1 MIIGKF
7 GDVPLGE
14 VRRIVAAT
22 ADNEGDEWK
31 YISIVFDLGLKTQK
45 HIGKCIEE
53 VLENTEWYG
62 REVIKDML
70 LADNGLTAKLQRTL
84 ELAEAQGE
92 QDLIYKGVE
101 FHSHEKTKYI
111 FSFASKAVSTMYICV
126 ITDLDLNPI
135 EVKTIAH
142 GKNYNLDY
150 YLNFQFL
157 NTRYSIDQ
165 KYFDELKDSV
175 RWIEGI
181 LGKKAQRLNEY
192 LKVIDKYSKKAPG
205 IIDKEQL
212 EMSISLYEL
221 NGIRII
227 HKAFIKK
234 EESIKNQITKVI
246 NGVAFK
252 YQFDELK
259 DDKCREFLYELKVAA
274 YLRLSGYEVNVSERA
289 DIIIGNE
296 IFVECKKIRSPLKI
310 ITRIKEALTQL
321 NKKEKVEKGII
332 YVDISD
338 AVPGLNDRF
347 LVVNQKDLPELI
359 SKKVSPL
366 QHNDKYVKDLITES
380 IFKSTLDY
388 INKHTEDIESLI
400 GDTVLVLNFES
411 AFFHVNPI
419 QERVGLVKIAFVFS
433 NGNSLKYNYIIED
446 SQRSYSELMK
456 L

>member
-1 MIIGKF
+1 MIIGEF

-14 VRRIVAAT
+14 VRRNVAAT
-22 ADNEGDEWK
+22 ANKEGEEFK
-31 YISIVFDLGLKTQK
+31 YIYIIFDLGLKTQK
-45 HIGKCIEE
+45 HVGKCIEE
-53 VLENTEWYG
+53 VLVNTEWYG
-62 REVIKDML
+62 RKAIEDIF
-70 LADNGLTAKLQRTL
+70 LADNELTVKLQNIL
-84 ELAEAQGE
+84 ELIQAQGE

-111 FSFASKAVSTMYICV
+111 FSFASKAVSTIYICV

-135 EVKTIAH
+135 EVKTVDH
-142 GKNYNLDY
+142 DKNYNIDY
-150 YLNFQFL
+150 YYDFQFL
-157 NTRYSIDQ
+157 DIRHSIDR

-175 RWIEGI
+175 HWIEGI

-192 LKVIDKYSKKAPG
+192 LKVIDEYSKKSPG
-205 IIDKEQL
+205 MIDKRQL
-212 EMSISLYEL
+212 EISIALYEL

-227 HKAFIKK
+227 HRAFIKK
-234 EESIKNQITKVI
+234 EESIKTQVAKVI

-259 DDKCREFLYELKVAA
+259 DDKCREFLYELKIAA

-289 DIIIGNE
+289 DIIVNKE
-296 IFVECKKIRSPLKI
+296 IFVECKKIRSPSKI

-338 AVPGLNDRF
+338 AVPSLNDKF
-347 LVVNQKDLPELI
+347 LVVNQKALPELT
-359 SKKVSPL
+359 KKRVSPL
-366 QHNDKYVKDLITES
+366 QRNDKYVRELIIDKIFTS
-380 IFKSTLDY
+380 IFPY
-388 INKHTEDIESLI
+388 INRYAKEIELLI
-400 GDTVLVLNFES
+400 GDSVLVLNFEG
-411 AFFHVNPI
+411 AFFHVSPI
-419 QERVGLVKIAFVFS
+419 HERVGLVKIAFIYS

-446 SQRSYSELMK
+446 SQRSYSEIMK